1 MRTKHFF
8 FSAVLAASA
17 FSACTNEDFAE
28 NGNVAVNG
36 EAVNISIA
44 ASKGGDQA
52 DTRFG
57 IDVNTD
63 GSLGNQYWVESDM
76 LGALLYTN
84 SDGSGMLTN
93 YPFTPAGKFDENG
106 KAATMNFK
114 TPTAVSKGT
123 YVFYTQ
129 YLKNYVGNEAFNVEL
144 ADRQEMDPANPT
156 AHISNYDF
164 MIAPAVSL
172 AGIKYGD
179 ATELPLTFRSIYNAV
194 RFHIELKDANAP
206 VTIQRIVIKDGNS
219 SPTAFKTKSKIVPS
233 NLTTLVGT
241 VTENWSDG
249 KATAQTAVLTTS
261 KELDAS
267 KAVSADYQM
276 AADALEVQTGHVDQT
291 DGAASIVLAIKDGK
305 TLKAGEA
312 FDAYVLLPAGIYTN
326 GLAFDIYTDKG
337 VSKQTIKTGDSFKGL
352 TAGKTKRI
360 NADLKYTVNDNN
372 IELPT
377 TFDIAS
383 DQDWLDAVAYV
394 TTNYGAYGNTTNWNT
409 PTFQL
414 LKDVKGTL
422 PSFKIIV
429 NTGTN
434 KLTLTGE
441 NNLATIASDLTS
453 ANIVNEGTLAIGP
466 AVGATAANPTEWAIN
481 SLTNKGTLSVAT
493 NSKLTVTTTVANV
506 GSIVNAGEVVVT
518 TTTTNGDATSKIAAT
533 ITNTGKMTLT
543 AALTNNEGATINVNQ
558 PAAGLFELKAASS
571 NKGNI
576 SIADGATL
584 TASTAALT
592 NAGTITLNNVAALAG
607 GTTTSAI
614 NNKDGVI
621 VITDAS
627 KGYKLTKPSTSNYG
641 VIKTSVS
648 TLDAIKK
655 AQEKVADETDKLIN
669 TIELTQS
676 IKVEA
681 ALDLTTNV
689 NLSLAAGVK
698 LEINKSVVVTCG
710 KLVIAGAGASVAPY
724 DKAGEDDEPT
734 ATMTA
739 GSIEVVENATFAIA
753 KNLTVGDACTA
764 LTVKKNASLTN
775 NGTIKAGSSEAEV
788 TVNVAENGTL
798 TNAATGK
805 MENAKLKVE
814 TNAGAIINQ
823 SETAIKVAGEM
834 VGTMTGKFTFVAA
847 S

>member
-76 LGALLYTN
+76 LGALLYAAN
-84 SDGSGMLTN
+84 DGSAMLTN

-106 KAATMNFK
+106 KAATMSFK

-129 YLKNYVGNEAFNVEL
+129 YLKDYVDNGAFNVEL
-144 ADRQEMDPANPT
+144 ADRQEMDPADPT

-233 NLTTLVGT
+233 KLTALVGT
-241 VTENWSDG
+241 VTEDWSDG
-249 KATAQTAVLTTS
+249 KATAQTAVLTAS

-305 TLKAGEA
+305 TLKAGDA
-312 FDAYVLLPAGIYTN
+312 FDAYVLLPAGEYAN

-337 VSKQTIKTGDSFKGL
+337 VSKQTIETGDSFKGL

-422 PSFKIIV
+422 PSFKINV
-429 NTGTN
+429 NTGVN

-441 NNLATIASDLTS
+441 NNLTTIASDLTG

-466 AVGATAANPTEWAIN
+466 AAGATAANPTAWTIN

-518 TTTTNGDATSKIAAT
+518 TTTTNGDATSKVAAT

-543 AALTNNEGATINVNQ
+543 GALTNEEGATINVNQ
-558 PAAGLFELKAASS
+558 PAVGEFILSAAS
-571 NKGNI
+571 NNNGDI

-592 NAGTITLNNVAALAG
+592 NAGIITLNNAAVLNG
-607 GTTTSAI
+607 GSVLDNENGI
-614 NNKDGVI
+614 I
-621 VITDAS
+621 IITDAS
-627 KGYKLTKPSTSNYG
+627 KSYELTVPAGDKG
-641 VIKTSVS
+641 VIKTAVS
-648 TLDAIKK
+648 TLDAIKE
-655 AQEKVADETDKLIN
+655 AQKKVAATANNLIN

-676 IKVEA
+676 IKVEE
-681 ALDLTTNV
+681 ALDLTSAV
-689 NLSLAAGVK
+689 NLSLAANVK
-698 LEINKSVVVTCG
+698 LEINKDVTVTCG
-710 KLVIAGAGASVAPY
+710 NLIVAGAGASVAPY
-724 DKAGEDDEPT
+724 DKTEVDKNPA
-734 ATMTA
+734 ATVAA
-739 GSIEVVENATFAIA
+739 GSIEIAENATFDIA

-764 LTVKKNASLTN
+764 LTVAKNASLTN
-775 NGTIKAGSSEAEV
+775 NGTIKAGGAETEV
-788 TVNVAENGTL
+788 KVNVAANGKL
-798 TNAATGK
+798 TNATTGK

>member
-84 SDGSGMLTN
+84 ADGSGMLTN

-106 KAATMNFK
+106 KAATMSFK

-129 YLKNYVGNEAFNVEL
+129 YLKDYVDNGAFNVEL
-144 ADRQEMDPANPT
+144 ADRQEMDPADPT

-164 MIAPAVSL
+164 MIAPAVDL

-194 RFHIELKDANAP
+194 RFHIELKNATDP
-206 VTIQRIVIKDGNS
+206 VTIQRIVIKEGS
-219 SPTAFKTKSKIVPS
+219 SAAFQTKSKIVPS
-233 NLTTLVGT
+233 LLTTLVAA
-241 VTENWSDG
+241 VTDKWSDG
-249 KATAQTAVLTTS
+249 KNKANNTEVLTNNG
-261 KELDAS
+261 ELDAS

-291 DGAASIVLAIKDGK
+291 GGAASIVLAIKDGK

-312 FDAYVLLPAGIYTN
+312 FDAYVLLPAGEYAN

-337 VSKQTIKTGDSFKGL
+337 VSKQTIETGDSFKGL

-422 PSFKIIV
+422 PSFKINV
-429 NTGTN
+429 NTGAN

-441 NNLATIASDLTS
+441 NNLTTIASDLTG

-466 AVGATAANPTEWAIN
+466 AAGATAANPTAWTIN

-518 TTTTNGDATSKIAAT
+518 TTTTNGDATSKVAAT

-543 AALTNNEGATINVNQ
+543 GALTNEEGATINVNQ
-558 PAAGLFELKAASS
+558 PAVGAFTLGAVS
-571 NKGNI
+571 NNHGDI

-592 NAGTITLNNVAALAG
+592 NAGIITLNNAAVLNG
-607 GTTTSAI
+607 GSVLDNENGI
-614 NNKDGVI
+614 I
-621 VITDAS
+621 IITDAS
-627 KGYKLTKPSTSNYG
+627 KSYELTVPAGDKG
-641 VIKTSVS
+641 VIKTAVS
-648 TLDAIKK
+648 TLDAIKE
-655 AQEKVADETDKLIN
+655 AQKKVAATANNLIN

-676 IKVEA
+676 IKVEE
-681 ALDLTTNV
+681 ALDLTSAV
-689 NLSLAAGVK
+689 NLSLAANVK
-698 LEINKSVVVTCG
+698 LEINKDVTVTCG
-710 KLVIAGAGASVAPY
+710 NLIVAGAGASVAPY
-724 DKAGEDDEPT
+724 DKTEVDKNPA
-734 ATMTA
+734 ATVAA
-739 GSIEVVENATFAIA
+739 GSIEIAENATFDIA

-764 LTVKKNASLTN
+764 LTVAKNASLTN
-775 NGTIKAGSSEAEV
+775 NGTIKAGGVETEV
-788 TVNVAENGTL
+788 KVNVAANGKL
-798 TNAATGK
+798 TNATTGK

-823 SETAIKVAGEM
+823 SETAINVAGGM

>member
-76 LGALLYTN
+76 LGALLYAVN
-84 SDGSGMLTN
+84 NGSAMLTN

-106 KAATMNFK
+106 KAATMSFK

-129 YLKNYVGNEAFNVEL
+129 YLKDYVDNGAFNVEL
-144 ADRQEMDPANPT
+144 ADRQEMDPADPT

-164 MIAPAVSL
+164 MIAPAVDL

-233 NLTTLVGT
+233 KLTALVGA
-241 VTENWSDG
+241 VTEKWSDG
-249 KATAQTAVLTTS
+249 KATAQTAVLTAS

-305 TLKAGEA
+305 TLKAGDA
-312 FDAYVLLPAGIYTN
+312 FDAYVLLPAGEYAN

-337 VSKQTIKTGDSFKGL
+337 VSKQTIETGDSFKGL

-422 PSFKIIV
+422 PSFKINV

-441 NNLATIASDLTS
+441 NNLTTIASDLTS

-466 AVGATAANPTEWAIN
+466 AVGATAANPTEWTIN
-481 SLTNKGTLSVAT
+481 SLTNKGTLNVAT

-518 TTTTNGDATSKIAAT
+518 TTTTNGDATSKVAAT

-543 AALTNNEGATINVNQ
+543 GALTNEEGATINVNQ
-558 PAAGLFELKAASS
+558 PAAGLFNVKAASS

-584 TASTAALT
+584 TASTAVLT
-592 NAGTITLNNVAALAG
+592 NAGIITLNNAAVLNG
-607 GTTTSAI
+607 GSVLDNENGI
-614 NNKDGVI
+614 I
-621 VITDAS
+621 IITDAS
-627 KGYKLTKPSTSNYG
+627 KSYELTVPAGDKG
-641 VIKTSVS
+641 VIKTAVS
-648 TLDAIKK
+648 TLDAIKE
-655 AQEKVADETDKLIN
+655 AQKKVAATANNLIN

-676 IKVEA
+676 IKVEET
-681 ALDLTTNV
+681 LDLTSAV
-689 NLSLAAGVK
+689 NLSLAADVK
-698 LEINKSVVVTCG
+698 LEINKDVTVTCG
-710 KLVIAGAGASVAPY
+710 NLIVAGAGASVAPY
-724 DKAGEDDEPT
+724 DKTEVDKNPA
-734 ATMTA
+734 ATVAA
-739 GSIEVVENATFAIA
+739 GSIEIAENATFDIA

-764 LTVKKNASLTN
+764 LTVAKNASLTN
-775 NGTIKAGSSEAEV
+775 NGTIKANGAAETPV
-788 TVNVAENGTL
+788 TVNVAENGKL

-805 MENAKLKVE
+805 MENAKLKVD

-823 SETAIKVAGEM
+823 SETAIKVAGGM
-834 VGTMTGKFTFVAA
+834 VGTMTGNFTFVAN
-847 S
+847 

>member
-84 SDGSGMLTN
+84 ADGSGMLTN

-106 KAATMNFK
+106 KAATMSFK

-233 NLTTLVGT
+233 KLAALVGS
-241 VTENWSDG
+241 VTEDWSDG
-249 KATAQTAVLTTS
+249 KATAQTAVLTAS

-305 TLKAGEA
+305 TLKAGDA
-312 FDAYVLLPAGIYTN
+312 FDAYVLLPAGEYTN

-337 VSKQTIKTGDSFKGL
+337 VSKQTIETGDSFKGL

-422 PSFKIIV
+422 PSFKINV
-429 NTGTN
+429 NTGAN

-441 NNLATIASDLTS
+441 NNLTTIASDLTS

-466 AVGATAANPTEWAIN
+466 AVGATAANPTEWTIN

-518 TTTTNGDATSKIAAT
+518 TTTTNGDATSKVAAT

-543 AALTNNEGATINVNQ
+543 GALINEEGATINVNQ
-558 PAAGLFELKAASS
+558 PATGEFILSAASS
-571 NKGNI
+571 NNGDI

-584 TASTAALT
+584 TASTVALT
-592 NAGTITLNNVAALAG
+592 NAGIITLNNAAVLDG
-607 GTTTSAI
+607 GSVLDNENGI
-614 NNKDGVI
+614 I
-621 VITDAS
+621 IITDAS
-627 KGYKLTKPSTSNYG
+627 KKYKLTEPAGDKG
-641 VIKTSVS
+641 VIKTAVS
-648 TLDAIKK
+648 TLDAIKE
-655 AQEKVADETDKLIN
+655 AQKKVAATANNLIN

-676 IKVEA
+676 IKVEE
-681 ALDLTTNV
+681 ALDLTSAV
-689 NLSLAAGVK
+689 NLSLAADVK
-698 LEINKSVVVTCG
+698 LEINKDVTVTCG
-710 KLVIAGAGASVAPY
+710 NLIVAGAGVSVAPY
-724 DKAGEDDEPT
+724 DKAGEDKNP
-734 ATMTA
+734 AAKVTA
-739 GSIEVVENATFAIA
+739 GSIEIAENATFDIA
-753 KNLTVGDACTA
+753 KNLTVGDACIA
-764 LTVKKNASLTN
+764 LTVAKNASLTN
-775 NGTIKAGSSEAEV
+775 NGTIKAGGVETEV
-788 TVNVAENGTL
+788 KVNVAANGKL
-798 TNAATGK
+798 TNATTGK

-823 SETAIKVAGEM
+823 SETAINVAGGM
-834 VGTMTGKFTFVAA
+834 VGTMTGKFIFVAA
-847 S
+847 N

>member
-84 SDGSGMLTN
+84 ADGSGMLTN

-106 KAATMNFK
+106 KAATMSFK

-129 YLKNYVGNEAFNVEL
+129 YLKDYVDNRAFNVEL
-144 ADRQEMDPANPT
+144 ADRQEMDPADPT

-164 MIAPAVSL
+164 MIAPAVDL

-194 RFHIELKDANAP
+194 RFHIELKNATDP
-206 VTIQRIVIKDGNS
+206 VTIQRIVIKEGS
-219 SPTAFKTKSKIVPS
+219 SAAFQTKSKIVPS
-233 NLTTLVGT
+233 LLTTLVAA
-241 VTENWSDG
+241 VTDKWSDG
-249 KATAQTAVLTTS
+249 KTKANNTEVLTNNG
-261 KELDAS
+261 ELVAS

-312 FDAYVLLPAGIYTN
+312 FDAYVLLPAGAYAN

-337 VSKQTIKTGDSFKGL
+337 VSKQTIETGDSFSGL

-422 PSFKIIV
+422 PSFKINV
-429 NTGTN
+429 NTGAN

-441 NNLATIASDLTS
+441 NNLTTIASDLTQ

-466 AVGATAANPTEWAIN
+466 AADATAANPTAWTIN

-518 TTTTNGDATSKIAAT
+518 TTTTNGDATSKVAAT

-543 AALTNNEGATINVNQ
+543 GALTNEEGATINVNQ
-558 PAAGLFELKAASS
+558 PAAGLFNVKATSS

-592 NAGTITLNNVAALAG
+592 NAGIITLNNAAVLNG
-607 GTTTSAI
+607 GSVLDNENGI
-614 NNKDGVI
+614 I
-621 VITDAS
+621 IITDAS
-627 KGYKLTKPSTSNYG
+627 KSYELTVPAGDKG
-641 VIKTSVS
+641 VIKTAVS
-648 TLDAIKK
+648 TLDAIKE
-655 AQEKVADETDKLIN
+655 AQKKVAATANNLIN

-676 IKVEA
+676 IKVET
-681 ALDLTTNV
+681 DLNLTASV
-689 NLSLAAGVK
+689 NLSLAANVK
-698 LEINKSVVVTCG
+698 LEINKDQTVTCG
-710 KLVIAGAGASVAPY
+710 NLIVAGAGVSVAPY
-724 DKAGEDDEPT
+724 DKAGEDKNP
-734 ATMTA
+734 AAKVTA
-739 GSIEVVENATFAIA
+739 GSIEIAENATFDIA
-753 KNLTVGDACTA
+753 KNLTVGDACTT
-764 LTVKKNASLTN
+764 LTVAKNASLTN
-775 NGTIKAGSSEAEV
+775 NGTIKAGGVETEV
-788 TVNVAENGTL
+788 KVNVAANGKL
-798 TNAATGK
+798 TNATTGK

-823 SETAIKVAGEM
+823 SETAINVAGGM

>member
-84 SDGSGMLTN
+84 ADGSGMLTN

-106 KAATMNFK
+106 KAATMSFK

-233 NLTTLVGT
+233 NLTALVGA
-241 VTENWSDG
+241 VTEKWSDG
-249 KATAQTAVLTTS
+249 KATAQTAVLTAS

-312 FDAYVLLPAGIYTN
+312 FDAYVLLPAGEYAN

-337 VSKQTIKTGDSFKGL
+337 VSKQTIEIGDSFKGL

-422 PSFKIIV
+422 PSFKINV
-429 NTGTN
+429 NTGAN

-441 NNLATIASDLTS
+441 NNLTTIASDLIG

-466 AVGATAANPTEWAIN
+466 AAGATAANPTAWTIN

-518 TTTTNGDATSKIAAT
+518 TTTTNGDATSKVAAT

-543 AALTNNEGATINVNQ
+543 GALTNEEGATINVNQ
-558 PAAGLFELKAASS
+558 PAVGAFTLGAVS
-571 NKGNI
+571 NNHGDI

-592 NAGTITLNNVAALAG
+592 NAGIITLNNAAVLNG
-607 GTTTSAI
+607 GSVLDNENGI
-614 NNKDGVI
+614 I
-621 VITDAS
+621 IITDAS
-627 KGYKLTKPSTSNYG
+627 KSYELTVPAGDKG
-641 VIKTSVS
+641 VIKTAVS
-648 TLDAIKK
+648 TLDAIKE
-655 AQEKVADETDKLIN
+655 AQKKVAATANNLIN

-676 IKVEA
+676 IKVEE
-681 ALDLTTNV
+681 ALDLTSAV
-689 NLSLAAGVK
+689 NLSLAANVK
-698 LEINKSVVVTCG
+698 LEINKDVTVTCG
-710 KLVIAGAGASVAPY
+710 NLIVAGAGASVAPY
-724 DKAGEDDEPT
+724 DKTEVDKNPA
-734 ATMTA
+734 ATVAA
-739 GSIEVVENATFAIA
+739 GSIEIAENATFDIA

-764 LTVKKNASLTN
+764 LTVAKNASLTN
-775 NGTIKAGSSEAEV
+775 NGTIKANGAAETPV
-788 TVNVAENGTL
+788 TVNVAENGKL

-805 MENAKLKVE
+805 MENAKLKVD

-823 SETAIKVAGEM
+823 SETAIKVAGGM
-834 VGTMTGKFTFVAA
+834 VGTMTGNFTFVAN
-847 S
+847 

>member
-84 SDGSGMLTN
+84 ADGSGMLTN

-106 KAATMNFK
+106 KAATMSFK

-233 NLTTLVGT
+233 NLTALVGA
-241 VTENWSDG
+241 VTEKWSDG
-249 KATAQTAVLTTS
+249 KATAQTAVLTAS

-312 FDAYVLLPAGIYTN
+312 FDAYVLLPAGEYAN

-337 VSKQTIKTGDSFKGL
+337 VSKQTIEIGDSFKGL

-422 PSFKIIV
+422 PSFKINV
-429 NTGTN
+429 NTGAN

-441 NNLATIASDLTS
+441 NNLTTIASDLTG

-466 AVGATAANPTEWAIN
+466 AAGATAANPTAWTIN

-518 TTTTNGDATSKIAAT
+518 TTTTNGDATSKVAAT

-543 AALTNNEGATINVNQ
+543 GALTNEEGATINVNQ
-558 PAAGLFELKAASS
+558 PAVGAFTLGAVS
-571 NKGNI
+571 NNHGDI

-592 NAGTITLNNVAALAG
+592 NAGIITLNNAAVLNG
-607 GTTTSAI
+607 GSVLDNENGI
-614 NNKDGVI
+614 I
-621 VITDAS
+621 IITDAS
-627 KGYKLTKPSTSNYG
+627 KSYELTVPAGDKG
-641 VIKTSVS
+641 VIKTAVS
-648 TLDAIKK
+648 TLDAIKE
-655 AQEKVADETDKLIN
+655 AQKKVAATANNLIN

-676 IKVEA
+676 IKVEE
-681 ALDLTTNV
+681 ALDLTSAV
-689 NLSLAAGVK
+689 NLSLAANVK
-698 LEINKSVVVTCG
+698 LEINKDVTVTCG
-710 KLVIAGAGASVAPY
+710 NLIVAGAGASVAPY
-724 DKAGEDDEPT
+724 DKTEVDKNPA
-734 ATMTA
+734 ATVAA
-739 GSIEVVENATFAIA
+739 GSIEIAENATFDIA

-764 LTVKKNASLTN
+764 LTVAKNASLTN
-775 NGTIKAGSSEAEV
+775 NGTIKANGAAETPV
-788 TVNVAENGTL
+788 TVNVAENGKL

-805 MENAKLKVE
+805 MENAKLKVD

-823 SETAIKVAGEM
+823 SETAIKVAGGM
-834 VGTMTGKFTFVAA
+834 VGTMTGNFTFVAN
-847 S
+847 

>member
-84 SDGSGMLTN
+84 ADGSGMLTN

-106 KAATMNFK
+106 KAATMSFK

-129 YLKNYVGNEAFNVEL
+129 YLKDYVDNGAFNVEL
-144 ADRQEMDPANPT
+144 ADRQEMDPADPT

-164 MIAPAVSL
+164 MIAPAVDL

-194 RFHIELKDANAP
+194 RFHIELKNATDP
-206 VTIQRIVIKDGNS
+206 VTIQRIVIKEGS
-219 SPTAFKTKSKIVPS
+219 SAAFQTKSKIVPS
-233 NLTTLVGT
+233 LLTTLVAA
-241 VTENWSDG
+241 VTDKWSDG
-249 KATAQTAVLTTS
+249 KNKANNTEVLTNNG
-261 KELDAS
+261 ELDAS

-312 FDAYVLLPAGIYTN
+312 FDAYVLLPAGEYAN

-337 VSKQTIKTGDSFKGL
+337 VSKQTIETGDSFKGL

-422 PSFKIIV
+422 PSFKINV
-429 NTGTN
+429 NTGAN

-441 NNLATIASDLTS
+441 NNLTTIASDLTG

-466 AVGATAANPTEWAIN
+466 AAGATAANPTAWTIN

-518 TTTTNGDATSKIAAT
+518 TTTTNGDATSKVAAT

-543 AALTNNEGATINVNQ
+543 GALTNEEGATINVNQ
-558 PAAGLFELKAASS
+558 PAVGAFTLGAVS
-571 NKGNI
+571 NNHGDI

-592 NAGTITLNNVAALAG
+592 NAGIITLNNAAVLNG
-607 GTTTSAI
+607 GSVLDNENGI
-614 NNKDGVI
+614 I
-621 VITDAS
+621 IITDAS
-627 KGYKLTKPSTSNYG
+627 KSYELTVPAGDKG
-641 VIKTSVS
+641 VIKTAVS
-648 TLDAIKK
+648 TLDAIKE
-655 AQEKVADETDKLIN
+655 AQKKVAATANNLIN

-676 IKVEA
+676 IKVEE
-681 ALDLTTNV
+681 ALDLTSAV
-689 NLSLAAGVK
+689 NLSLAANVK
-698 LEINKSVVVTCG
+698 LEINKDVTVTCG
-710 KLVIAGAGASVAPY
+710 NLIVAGAGASVAPY
-724 DKAGEDDEPT
+724 DKTEVDKNPA
-734 ATMTA
+734 ATVAA
-739 GSIEVVENATFAIA
+739 GSIEIAENATFDIA

-764 LTVKKNASLTN
+764 LTVAKNASLTN
-775 NGTIKAGSSEAEV
+775 NGTIKAGGVETEV
-788 TVNVAENGTL
+788 KVNVAANGKL
-798 TNAATGK
+798 TNATTGK

-823 SETAIKVAGEM
+823 SETAINVAGGM

>member
-84 SDGSGMLTN
+84 ADGSGMLTN

-106 KAATMNFK
+106 KAATMSFK

-233 NLTTLVGT
+233 KLTALVGN

-276 AADALEVQTGHVDQT
+276 AADALEVQTGHVDQK

-305 TLKAGEA
+305 TLKAGDA
-312 FDAYVLLPAGIYTN
+312 FDAYVLLPAGEYAN

-337 VSKQTIKTGDSFKGL
+337 VSKQTIETGDSFSGL

-422 PSFKIIV
+422 PSFKINV
-429 NTGTN
+429 NTGAN

-441 NNLATIASDLTS
+441 NNLTTIASDLTS

-466 AVGATAANPTEWAIN
+466 AAGATAANPTAWTIN

-518 TTTTNGDATSKIAAT
+518 TTTTNGDATSKVAAT

-543 AALTNNEGATINVNQ
+543 GALTNEEGATINVNQ
-558 PAAGLFELKAASS
+558 PAVGAFTLGAVS
-571 NKGNI
+571 NNYGDI

-592 NAGTITLNNVAALAG
+592 NAGIITLNNAAVLNG
-607 GTTTSAI
+607 GSALDNENGI
-614 NNKDGVI
+614 I
-621 VITDAS
+621 IITDAS
-627 KGYKLTKPSTSNYG
+627 KSYKLTVPADDKG
-641 VIKTSVS
+641 VIKTAVS
-648 TLDAIKK
+648 TLDAIKE
-655 AQEKVADETDKLIN
+655 AQKKVAATANNLIN

-676 IKVEA
+676 IKVEE
-681 ALDLTTNV
+681 ALDLTSAV
-689 NLSLAAGVK
+689 NLSLAANVK
-698 LEINKSVVVTCG
+698 LEINKDVTVTCG
-710 KLVIAGAGASVAPY
+710 NLIVAGAGASVAPY
-724 DKAGEDDEPT
+724 DKAGEGKNP
-734 ATMTA
+734 AAKVTA
-739 GSIEVVENATFAIA
+739 GSIEIAENATFDIA

-764 LTVKKNASLTN
+764 LTVAKNASLTN
-775 NGTIKAGSSEAEV
+775 NGTIKVGSTETEV
-788 TVNVAENGTL
+788 KVNVAVNGKL

-823 SETAIKVAGEM
+823 SETAINVAGGM

>member
-8 FSAVLAASA
+8 FSAVLAAAA

-44 ASKGGDQA
+44 ASKGGDQV

-84 SDGSGMLTN
+84 NDGSAMLTN
-93 YPFTPAGKFDENG
+93 YPFTPAGEFDENG

-114 TPTAVSKGT
+114 TPTAVSKGS

-129 YLKNYVGNEAFNVEL
+129 YLKDHVGNEAFEVEL

-156 AHISNYDF
+156 AHISNYDL

-179 ATELPLTFRSIYNAV
+179 ATELPLTFRSIYNVV
-194 RFHIELKDANAP
+194 RFHIELKSATAP
-206 VTIQRIVIKDGNS
+206 VTIQRIVIKDGNE
-219 SPTAFKTKSKIVPS
+219 AKFKTKSKIVPS
-233 NLTTLVGT
+233 KLTTLVNA

-249 KATAQTAVLTTS
+249 KVTAQTAVLTAS

-312 FDAYVLLPAGIYTN
+312 FDAYVLLPAGVYSD

-337 VSKQTIKTGDSFKGL
+337 VSKQTIETGNSFKGL

-394 TTNYGAYGNTTNWNT
+394 TTNYGAYGNTANWNT
-409 PTFQL
+409 PTFKL

-422 PSFKIIV
+422 PSFKINV

-441 NNLATIASDLTS
+441 NNLTTIASDLAN
-453 ANIVNEGTLAIGP
+453 ANIINEGTLAIGP
-466 AVGATAANPTEWAIN
+466 ATGATASNPTAWTIN
-481 SLTNKGTLSVAT
+481 SLINKGTVSVAA
-493 NSKLTVTTTVANV
+493 NSKLTVTTTVTNV
-506 GSIVNAGEVVVT
+506 GSITNAGEVVVT
-518 TTTTNGDATSKIAAT
+518 TTTTNGDATSKVAAT

-543 AALTNNEGATINVNQ
+543 GALTNEEGATINVNQ
-558 PAAGLFELKAASS
+558 PTAGVFTLSAASS
-571 NKGNI
+571 NNGNI
-576 SIADGATL
+576 SIADGAML
-584 TASTAALT
+584 TASAAALT
-592 NAGTITLNNVAALAG
+592 NVGTITLNNAAILDG
-607 GTTTSAI
+607 GSTLDNENGI
-614 NNKDGVI
+614 I

-627 KGYKLTKPSTSNYG
+627 KSYKLTVPTKNG
-641 VIKTSVS
+641 VIKTAVS
-648 TLDAIKK
+648 TLDAIKE
-655 AQEKVADETDKLIN
+655 AQKKVTAAANNLIN

-676 IKVEA
+676 IKVEET
-681 ALDLTTNV
+681 LDLTNAV
-689 NLSLAAGVK
+689 NLSLAADVK
-698 LEINKSVVVTCG
+698 LEINKNVTVTCG
-710 KLVIAGAGASVAPY
+710 NLIVAGAGVSVAPY
-724 DKAGEDDEPT
+724 DKAGEDENP
-734 ATMTA
+734 AAKVAA
-739 GSIEVVENATFAIA
+739 GSIEIAENATFDIA
-753 KNLTVGDACTA
+753 KNLTVGDACTV
-764 LTVKKNASLTN
+764 LTVAKNASLTN
-775 NGTIKAGSSEAEV
+775 NGTIKAGDAETNV
-788 TVNVAENGTL
+788 TVNVAANGKL
-798 TNAATGK
+798 TNTTTGT
-805 MENAKLKVE
+805 MENAKLKIE

>member
-84 SDGSGMLTN
+84 ADGSGMLTN

-106 KAATMNFK
+106 KAATMSFK

-233 NLTTLVGT
+233 KLTALVGT
-241 VTENWSDG
+241 VTEDWSDG

-305 TLKAGEA
+305 TLKAGDA
-312 FDAYVLLPAGIYTN
+312 FDAYVLLPAGKYAN

-337 VSKQTIKTGDSFKGL
+337 VSKQTIETGDSFSGL

-422 PSFKIIV
+422 PSFKINV
-429 NTGTN
+429 NTGAN

-441 NNLATIASDLTS
+441 NNLTTIASDLTQ

-466 AVGATAANPTEWAIN
+466 AAGATAANPTEWTIN

-518 TTTTNGDATSKIAAT
+518 TTTTNGDATSKVAAT

-543 AALTNNEGATINVNQ
+543 GALTNEEGATINVNQ
-558 PAAGLFELKAASS
+558 PATGEFILSTASS
-571 NKGNI
+571 NNGDI

-584 TASTAALT
+584 TTSTVALT
-592 NAGTITLNNVAALAG
+592 NAGIITLNNAAVLNG
-607 GTTTSAI
+607 GSVLDNENGI
-614 NNKDGVI
+614 I
-621 VITDAS
+621 IITDAS
-627 KGYKLTKPSTSNYG
+627 KSYKLTVPAGNKG
-641 VIKTSVS
+641 VIKTAVS
-648 TLDAIKK
+648 TLDAIKE
-655 AQEKVADETDKLIN
+655 AQKKVAVAADNLIN

-676 IKVEA
+676 IKVEE
-681 ALDLTTNV
+681 ALDLTSAV
-689 NLSLAAGVK
+689 NLSLAANVK
-698 LEINKSVVVTCG
+698 LEINKDVTVTCG
-710 KLVIAGAGASVAPY
+710 NLIVAGAGASVAPY
-724 DKAGEDDEPT
+724 DKTEVDKNPA
-734 ATMTA
+734 ATVAA
-739 GSIEVVENATFAIA
+739 GSIEIAENATFDIA

-764 LTVKKNASLTN
+764 LTVAKNASLTN
-775 NGTIKAGSSEAEV
+775 NGTIKANGAAESPV
-788 TVNVAENGTL
+788 TVKVAENGKL

-805 MENAKLKVE
+805 MENAKLKVD

-823 SETAIKVAGEM
+823 SETAIKVAGGM
-834 VGTMTGKFTFVAA
+834 VGTMTGNFTFVAN
-847 S
+847 

>member
-84 SDGSGMLTN
+84 ADGSGMLTN

-106 KAATMNFK
+106 KAATMSFK

-233 NLTTLVGT
+233 KLTGLVGN

-276 AADALEVQTGHVDQT
+276 AADALEVQTGHVDQK

-305 TLKAGEA
+305 TLKAGDA
-312 FDAYVLLPAGIYTN
+312 FDAYVLLPAGEYTN

-337 VSKQTIKTGDSFKGL
+337 VSKQTIETGDSFKGL

-422 PSFKIIV
+422 PSFKINV
-429 NTGTN
+429 NTGAN

-441 NNLATIASDLTS
+441 NNLTTIASDLTS

-466 AVGATAANPTEWAIN
+466 AVGATAANPTEWTIN

-493 NSKLTVTTTVANV
+493 NSKLTVATTVANV

-518 TTTTNGDATSKIAAT
+518 TTTTNGDATSKVAAT

-543 AALTNNEGATINVNQ
+543 GTLTNEEGATINVNQ
-558 PAAGLFELKAASS
+558 PAAGLFNVKAASS

-592 NAGTITLNNVAALAG
+592 NAGIITLNNAAVLNG
-607 GTTTSAI
+607 GSVLDNENGI
-614 NNKDGVI
+614 I
-621 VITDAS
+621 IITDAS
-627 KGYKLTKPSTSNYG
+627 KSYELTVPAGDKG
-641 VIKTSVS
+641 VIKTAVS
-648 TLDAIKK
+648 TLDAIKE
-655 AQEKVADETDKLIN
+655 AQKKVAATANNLIN

-676 IKVEA
+676 IKVEE
-681 ALDLTTNV
+681 ALDLTSAV
-689 NLSLAAGVK
+689 NLSLAADVK
-698 LEINKSVVVTCG
+698 LEINKNVTVTCG
-710 KLVIAGAGASVAPY
+710 NLIVAGAGVSVAPY
-724 DKAGEDDEPT
+724 DKAGEDKNP
-734 ATMTA
+734 AAKVTA
-739 GSIEVVENATFAIA
+739 GSIEIAENATFDIA
-753 KNLTVGDACTA
+753 KNLTVGDACIA
-764 LTVKKNASLTN
+764 LTVAKNASLTN
-775 NGTIKAGSSEAEV
+775 NGTIKADGAAETPV
-788 TVNVAENGTL
+788 TVNVAENGKL

-805 MENAKLKVE
+805 MENAKLKVD

-823 SETAIKVAGEM
+823 SETAIKVAGGM
-834 VGTMTGKFTFVAA
+834 VGTMTGNFTFVAN
-847 S
+847 

>member
-84 SDGSGMLTN
+84 ADGSGMLTN

-106 KAATMNFK
+106 KAATMSFK

-129 YLKNYVGNEAFNVEL
+129 YLKNYVDNEAFNVEL
-144 ADRQEMDPANPT
+144 ADRQEMDPADPT

-233 NLTTLVGT
+233 KLTALVGT

-249 KATAQTAVLTTS
+249 KAIAQTAVLTTS

-312 FDAYVLLPAGIYTN
+312 FDAYVLLPAGAYAD

-337 VSKQTIKTGDSFKGL
+337 VSKQTIETGDSFSGL

-422 PSFKIIV
+422 PSFKINV
-429 NTGTN
+429 NTGAN

-441 NNLATIASDLTS
+441 NNLTTIASDLTG

-466 AVGATAANPTEWAIN
+466 AADATAANPTVWTIN

-518 TTTTNGDATSKIAAT
+518 TTTTNGDATSKVAAT

-543 AALTNNEGATINVNQ
+543 EALTNEEGATINVNQ
-558 PAAGLFELKAASS
+558 PAVGEFILSAASK
-571 NKGNI
+571 NYGDIN
-576 SIADGATL
+576 IADGATL

-592 NAGTITLNNVAALAG
+592 NQGIITLNNAAELNG
-607 GTTTSAI
+607 GTVLDNTNGI
-614 NNKDGVI
+614 VI
-621 VITDAS
+621 ITDAS
-627 KGYKLTKPSTSNYG
+627 KSYKLTKPAAGAYG
-641 VIKTSVS
+641 VIKTAVS

-655 AQEKVADETDKLIN
+655 ANDKVGDEANKLIN

-681 ALDLTTNV
+681 ALDLTSAV
-689 NLSLAAGVK
+689 NLSLAADVK
-698 LEINKSVVVTCG
+698 LEINKDVTVTCG
-710 KLVIAGAGASVAPY
+710 NLIVAGAGVSVAPY
-724 DKAGEDDEPT
+724 DKAGEDKNP
-734 ATMTA
+734 AAKVTA
-739 GSIEVVENATFAIA
+739 GSIEIAENATFDIA
-753 KNLTVGDACTA
+753 KNLTVGDACTT
-764 LTVKKNASLTN
+764 LTVAKNASLTN
-775 NGTIKAGSSEAEV
+775 NGTIKAGGVETEV
-788 TVNVAENGTL
+788 KVNVAANGKL
-798 TNAATGK
+798 TNATTGK

-823 SETAIKVAGEM
+823 SETAINVAGGM

>member
-76 LGALLYTN
+76 LGALLYAAN
-84 SDGSGMLTN
+84 DGSAMLTN

-106 KAATMNFK
+106 KAATMSFK

-129 YLKNYVGNEAFNVEL
+129 YLKDYVDNGAFNVEL
-144 ADRQEMDPANPT
+144 ADRQEMDPADPT

-164 MIAPAVSL
+164 MIAPAVDL

-194 RFHIELKDANAP
+194 RFHIELKNATDP
-206 VTIQRIVIKDGNS
+206 VTIQRIVIKEGS
-219 SPTAFKTKSKIVPS
+219 SAAFQTKSKIVPS
-233 NLTTLVGT
+233 LLTTLVAA
-241 VTENWSDG
+241 VTDKWSDG
-249 KATAQTAVLTTS
+249 KTKANNTEVLTNNG
-261 KELDAS
+261 ELVAS

-276 AADALEVQTGHVDQT
+276 AADALEVQTGHVTQT
-291 DGAASIVLAIKDGK
+291 NGAASIVLAIKDGK
-305 TLKAGEA
+305 TLKAGDA
-312 FDAYVLLPAGIYTN
+312 FDAYVLLPAGKYAN

-337 VSKQTIKTGDSFKGL
+337 VSKQTIETGDSFSGL

-422 PSFKIIV
+422 PSFKINV
-429 NTGTN
+429 NTGAN

-441 NNLATIASDLTS
+441 NNLTTIASDLTQ

-466 AVGATAANPTEWAIN
+466 AAGATAANPTEWTIN

-518 TTTTNGDATSKIAAT
+518 TTTTNGDATSKVAAT

-543 AALTNNEGATINVNQ
+543 GVLTNEEGATINVNQ
-558 PAAGLFELKAASS
+558 PAVGEFILSVASS
-571 NKGNI
+571 NNGDI

-592 NAGTITLNNVAALAG
+592 NQGIITLNNAAELNG
-607 GTTTSAI
+607 GTVLDNTNGI
-614 NNKDGVI
+614 VI
-621 VITDAS
+621 ITDAS
-627 KGYKLTKPSTSNYG
+627 KSYKLTKPAAGAYG
-641 VIKTSVS
+641 VIKTAVS

-655 AQEKVADETDKLIN
+655 ANDKVGDEANKLIN

-681 ALDLTTNV
+681 ALDLTSAV
-689 NLSLAAGVK
+689 NLSLAADVK
-698 LEINKSVVVTCG
+698 LEINKDVTVTCG
-710 KLVIAGAGASVAPY
+710 NLIVAGAGVSVAPY
-724 DKAGEDDEPT
+724 DKAGEDKNP
-734 ATMTA
+734 AAKVTA
-739 GSIEVVENATFAIA
+739 GSIEIAENATFDIA
-753 KNLTVGDACTA
+753 KNLTVGDACTT
-764 LTVKKNASLTN
+764 LTVAKNASLTN
-775 NGTIKAGSSEAEV
+775 NGTIKAGSAETEV
-788 TVNVAENGTL
+788 KVNVAANGKL

-823 SETAIKVAGEM
+823 SETAINVAGGM
-834 VGTMTGKFTFVAA
+834 VGTMTGKFTFVAE

>member
-84 SDGSGMLTN
+84 ADGSGMLTN

-106 KAATMNFK
+106 KAATMSFK

-233 NLTTLVGT
+233 KLTGLVGN

-276 AADALEVQTGHVDQT
+276 AADALEVQTGHVDQK

-305 TLKAGEA
+305 TLKAGDA
-312 FDAYVLLPAGIYTN
+312 FDAYVLLPAGEYTN

-337 VSKQTIKTGDSFKGL
+337 VSKQTIETGDSFKGL

-422 PSFKIIV
+422 PSFKINV
-429 NTGTN
+429 NTGAN

-441 NNLATIASDLTS
+441 NNLTTIASDLTS

-466 AVGATAANPTEWAIN
+466 AVGATAANPTEWTIN

-493 NSKLTVTTTVANV
+493 NSKLTVATTVANV

-518 TTTTNGDATSKIAAT
+518 TTTTNGDATSKVAAT

-543 AALTNNEGATINVNQ
+543 GTLTNEEGATINVNQ
-558 PAAGLFELKAASS
+558 PAAGLFNVKAASS

-592 NAGTITLNNVAALAG
+592 NAGIITLNNAAVLNG
-607 GTTTSAI
+607 GSVLDNENGI
-614 NNKDGVI
+614 I
-621 VITDAS
+621 IITDAS
-627 KGYKLTKPSTSNYG
+627 KSYELTVPAGDKG
-641 VIKTSVS
+641 VIKTAVS
-648 TLDAIKK
+648 TLDAIKE
-655 AQEKVADETDKLIN
+655 AQKKVAATANNLIN

-676 IKVEA
+676 IKVEE
-681 ALDLTTNV
+681 ALDLTRAV
-689 NLSLAAGVK
+689 NLSVAADVK
-698 LEINKSVVVTCG
+698 LEINKNVTVTCG
-710 KLVIAGAGASVAPY
+710 NLIVAGAGVSVAPY
-724 DKAGEDDEPT
+724 DKAGEDKNP
-734 ATMTA
+734 AAKVTA
-739 GSIEVVENATFAIA
+739 GSIEIAENATFDIA
-753 KNLTVGDACTA
+753 KNLTVGDACIA
-764 LTVKKNASLTN
+764 LTVAKNASLTN
-775 NGTIKAGSSEAEV
+775 NGTIKADGAAETPV
-788 TVNVAENGTL
+788 TVNVAENGKL

-805 MENAKLKVE
+805 MENAKLKVD

-823 SETAIKVAGEM
+823 SETAIKVAGGM
-834 VGTMTGKFTFVAA
+834 VGTMTGNFTFVAN
-847 S
+847 

>member
-76 LGALLYTN
+76 LGALLYAAN
-84 SDGSGMLTN
+84 DGSAMLTN

-106 KAATMNFK
+106 KAATMSFK

-129 YLKNYVGNEAFNVEL
+129 YLKDYVDNGAFNVEL
-144 ADRQEMDPANPT
+144 ADRQEMDPADPT

-164 MIAPAVSL
+164 MIAPAVDL

-233 NLTTLVGT
+233 NLTALVGA
-241 VTENWSDG
+241 VTEKWSDG
-249 KATAQTAVLTTS
+249 KATDQTAVLTAF

-312 FDAYVLLPAGIYTN
+312 FDAYVLLPAGKYAN
-326 GLAFDIYTDKG
+326 GLAFYIYTDKG
-337 VSKQTIKTGDSFKGL
+337 VSKQTIETGDSFSGL

-422 PSFKIIV
+422 PSFKINV
-429 NTGTN
+429 NTGAN

-441 NNLATIASDLTS
+441 NNLTTIASDLTQ

-466 AVGATAANPTEWAIN
+466 AAGATAANPTEWTIN

-518 TTTTNGDATSKIAAT
+518 TTTTNGDATSKVAAT

-543 AALTNNEGATINVNQ
+543 EALTNEEGATINVNQ
-558 PAAGLFELKAASS
+558 PAVGEFILSAASK
-571 NKGNI
+571 NYGDIN
-576 SIADGATL
+576 IADGATL
-584 TASTAALT
+584 TASAAALT
-592 NAGTITLNNVAALAG
+592 NQGIITLNNAAELNG
-607 GTTTSAI
+607 GTVLDNTNGI
-614 NNKDGVI
+614 VI
-621 VITDAS
+621 ITDAS
-627 KGYKLTKPSTSNYG
+627 KSYKLTKPAAGAYG
-641 VIKTSVS
+641 VIKTAVS

-655 AQEKVADETDKLIN
+655 ANDKVGDEANKLIN

-681 ALDLTTNV
+681 ALDLTSAV
-689 NLSLAAGVK
+689 NLSLAADVK
-698 LEINKSVVVTCG
+698 LEINKDVTVTCG
-710 KLVIAGAGASVAPY
+710 NLIVAGTGVSVAPY
-724 DKAGEDDEPT
+724 DKAGEEKNP
-734 ATMTA
+734 AAKVTA
-739 GSIEVVENATFAIA
+739 GSIEIAENATFDIA

-764 LTVKKNASLTN
+764 LTVAKNASLTN
-775 NGTIKAGSSEAEV
+775 NGTIKANGAAETPV
-788 TVNVAENGTL
+788 TVNVAENGKL

-805 MENAKLKVE
+805 MENAKLKVD

-823 SETAIKVAGEM
+823 SETAIKVAGGM
-834 VGTMTGKFTFVAA
+834 VGTMTGNFTFVAN
-847 S
+847 

>member
-84 SDGSGMLTN
+84 ADGSGMLTN

-106 KAATMNFK
+106 KAATMSFK

-233 NLTTLVGT
+233 NLTALVGA
-241 VTENWSDG
+241 VTEKWSDG
-249 KATAQTAVLTTS
+249 KATAQTAVLTAS

-312 FDAYVLLPAGIYTN
+312 FDAYVLLPAGEYAN

-337 VSKQTIKTGDSFKGL
+337 VSKQTIEIGDSFKGL

-422 PSFKIIV
+422 PSFKINV
-429 NTGTN
+429 NTGAN

-441 NNLATIASDLTS
+441 NNLTTIASDLTG

-466 AVGATAANPTEWAIN
+466 AAGATAANPTAWTIN

-518 TTTTNGDATSKIAAT
+518 TTTTNGDATSKVAAT

-543 AALTNNEGATINVNQ
+543 GALTNKEGATINVNQ
-558 PAAGLFELKAASS
+558 PAVGAFTLGAVS
-571 NKGNI
+571 NNHGDI

-592 NAGTITLNNVAALAG
+592 NAGIITLNNAAVLNG
-607 GTTTSAI
+607 GSVLDNENGI
-614 NNKDGVI
+614 I
-621 VITDAS
+621 IITDAS
-627 KGYKLTKPSTSNYG
+627 KSYELTVPAGDKG
-641 VIKTSVS
+641 VIKTAVS
-648 TLDAIKK
+648 TLDAIKE
-655 AQEKVADETDKLIN
+655 AQKKVAATANNLIN

-676 IKVEA
+676 IKVEE
-681 ALDLTTNV
+681 ALDLTSAV
-689 NLSLAAGVK
+689 NLSLAANVK
-698 LEINKSVVVTCG
+698 LEINKDVTVTCG
-710 KLVIAGAGASVAPY
+710 NLIVAGAGASVAPY
-724 DKAGEDDEPT
+724 DKTEVDKNPA
-734 ATMTA
+734 ATVAA
-739 GSIEVVENATFAIA
+739 GSIEIAENATFDIA

-764 LTVKKNASLTN
+764 LTVAKNASLTN
-775 NGTIKAGSSEAEV
+775 NGTIKANGAAETPV
-788 TVNVAENGTL
+788 TVNVAENGKL

-805 MENAKLKVE
+805 MENAKLKVD

-823 SETAIKVAGEM
+823 SETAIKVAGGM
-834 VGTMTGKFTFVAA
+834 VGTMTGNFTFVAN
-847 S
+847 

>member
-1 MRTKHFF
+1 M
-8 FSAVLAASA
+8 
-17 FSACTNEDFAE
+17 
-28 NGNVAVNG
+28 
-36 EAVNISIA
+36 
-44 ASKGGDQA
+44 
-52 DTRFG
+52 
-57 IDVNTD
+57 NTD

-84 SDGSGMLTN
+84 ADGSGMLTN

-106 KAATMNFK
+106 KAATMSFK

-233 NLTTLVGT
+233 KLTGLVGN

-276 AADALEVQTGHVDQT
+276 AADALEVQTGHVDQK

-305 TLKAGEA
+305 TLKAGDA
-312 FDAYVLLPAGIYTN
+312 FDAYVLLPAGEYTN

-337 VSKQTIKTGDSFKGL
+337 VSKQTIETGDSFKGL

-422 PSFKIIV
+422 PSFKINV
-429 NTGTN
+429 NTGAN

-441 NNLATIASDLTS
+441 NNLTTIASDLTS

-466 AVGATAANPTEWAIN
+466 AVGATAANPTEWTIN

-493 NSKLTVTTTVANV
+493 NSKLTVATTVANV

-518 TTTTNGDATSKIAAT
+518 TTTTNGDATSKVAAT

-543 AALTNNEGATINVNQ
+543 GTLTNEEGATINVNQ
-558 PAAGLFELKAASS
+558 PAAGLFNVKAASS

-592 NAGTITLNNVAALAG
+592 NAGIITLNNAAVLNG
-607 GTTTSAI
+607 GSMLDNENGI
-614 NNKDGVI
+614 I
-621 VITDAS
+621 IITDAS
-627 KGYKLTKPSTSNYG
+627 KSYELTVPAGDKG
-641 VIKTSVS
+641 VIKTAVS
-648 TLDAIKK
+648 TLDAIKE
-655 AQEKVADETDKLIN
+655 AQKKVAATANNLIN

-676 IKVEA
+676 IKVEE
-681 ALDLTTNV
+681 ALDLTSAV
-689 NLSLAAGVK
+689 NLSLAADVK
-698 LEINKSVVVTCG
+698 LEINKNVTVTCG
-710 KLVIAGAGASVAPY
+710 NLIVAGAGVSVAPY
-724 DKAGEDDEPT
+724 DKAGEDKNP
-734 ATMTA
+734 AAKVTA
-739 GSIEVVENATFAIA
+739 GSIEIAENATFDIA
-753 KNLTVGDACTA
+753 KNLTVGDACIA
-764 LTVKKNASLTN
+764 LTVAKNASLTN
-775 NGTIKAGSSEAEV
+775 NGTIKADGAAETPV
-788 TVNVAENGTL
+788 TVNVAENGKL

-805 MENAKLKVE
+805 MENAKLKVD

-823 SETAIKVAGEM
+823 SETAIKVAGGM
-834 VGTMTGKFTFVAA
+834 VGTMTGNFTFVAN
-847 S
+847 

>member
-84 SDGSGMLTN
+84 ADGSGMLTN

-106 KAATMNFK
+106 KAATMSFK

-233 NLTTLVGT
+233 KLTGLVGN

-276 AADALEVQTGHVDQT
+276 AADALEVQTGHVDQK

-305 TLKAGEA
+305 TLKAGDA
-312 FDAYVLLPAGIYTN
+312 FDAYVLLPAGEYTN

-337 VSKQTIKTGDSFKGL
+337 VSKQTIETGDSFKGL

-422 PSFKIIV
+422 PSFKINV
-429 NTGTN
+429 NTGAN

-441 NNLATIASDLTS
+441 NNLTTIASDLTS

-466 AVGATAANPTEWAIN
+466 AVGATAANPTEWTIN

-493 NSKLTVTTTVANV
+493 NSKLTVATTVANV

-518 TTTTNGDATSKIAAT
+518 TTTTNGDATSKVAAT

-543 AALTNNEGATINVNQ
+543 GTLTNEEGATINVNQ
-558 PAAGLFELKAASS
+558 PAAGLFNVKAASS

-592 NAGTITLNNVAALAG
+592 NAGIITLNNAAVLNG
-607 GTTTSAI
+607 GSMLDNENGI
-614 NNKDGVI
+614 I
-621 VITDAS
+621 IITDAS
-627 KGYKLTKPSTSNYG
+627 KSYELTVPAGDKG
-641 VIKTSVS
+641 VIKTAVS
-648 TLDAIKK
+648 TLDAIKE
-655 AQEKVADETDKLIN
+655 AQKKVAATANNLIN

-676 IKVEA
+676 IKVEE
-681 ALDLTTNV
+681 ALDLTSAV
-689 NLSLAAGVK
+689 NLSLAADVK
-698 LEINKSVVVTCG
+698 LEINKNVTVTCG
-710 KLVIAGAGASVAPY
+710 NLIVAGAGVSVAPY
-724 DKAGEDDEPT
+724 DKAGEDKNP
-734 ATMTA
+734 AAKVTA
-739 GSIEVVENATFAIA
+739 GSIEIAENATFDIA
-753 KNLTVGDACTA
+753 KNLTVGDACIA
-764 LTVKKNASLTN
+764 LTVAKNASLTN
-775 NGTIKAGSSEAEV
+775 NGTIKADGAAETPV
-788 TVNVAENGTL
+788 TVNVAENGKL

-805 MENAKLKVE
+805 MENAKLKVD

-823 SETAIKVAGEM
+823 SETAIKVAGGM
-834 VGTMTGKFTFVAA
+834 VGTMTGNFTFVAN
-847 S
+847 

>member
-76 LGALLYTN
+76 LGALLYAAN
-84 SDGSGMLTN
+84 DGSAMLTN

-106 KAATMNFK
+106 KAATMSFK

-129 YLKNYVGNEAFNVEL
+129 YLKDYVDNGAFNVEL
-144 ADRQEMDPANPT
+144 ADRQEMDPADPT

-164 MIAPAVSL
+164 MIAPAVDL

-194 RFHIELKDANAP
+194 RFHIELKNATDP

-233 NLTTLVGT
+233 KLTALVET
-241 VTENWSDG
+241 VTEDWSDG
-249 KATAQTAVLTTS
+249 KATAQTAVLTAS

-305 TLKAGEA
+305 TLKAGDA
-312 FDAYVLLPAGIYTN
+312 FDAYVLLPAGEYAN

-337 VSKQTIKTGDSFKGL
+337 VSKQTIETGDSFKGL

-422 PSFKIIV
+422 PSFKINV
-429 NTGTN
+429 NTGAN

-441 NNLATIASDLTS
+441 NNLTTIASDLTS

-466 AVGATAANPTEWAIN
+466 AADATAANPTAWTIN

-518 TTTTNGDATSKIAAT
+518 TTTTNGDATSKVAAT

-543 AALTNNEGATINVNQ
+543 EALTNEEGATINVNQ
-558 PAAGLFELKAASS
+558 PAVGEFILSAAS
-571 NKGNI
+571 NNNGDI

-592 NAGTITLNNVAALAG
+592 NAGIITLNNAAVLNG
-607 GTTTSAI
+607 GSVLDNENGI
-614 NNKDGVI
+614 I
-621 VITDAS
+621 IITDAS
-627 KGYKLTKPSTSNYG
+627 KIYKLSVPAGDKG
-641 VIKTSVS
+641 VIKTAVS
-648 TLDAIKK
+648 TLDAIKE
-655 AQEKVADETDKLIN
+655 AQKKVAATADNLIN

-676 IKVEA
+676 IKVET
-681 ALDLTTNV
+681 DLNLTASV
-689 NLSLAAGVK
+689 NLSLAANVK
-698 LEINKSVVVTCG
+698 LEINKDQTVTCG
-710 KLVIAGAGASVAPY
+710 NLIVAGAGVSVAPY
-724 DKAGEDDEPT
+724 DKAGEDKNPA
-734 ATMTA
+734 ATVAA
-739 GSIEVVENATFAIA
+739 GSIEIAENATFDIA

-764 LTVKKNASLTN
+764 LTVAKNASLTN
-775 NGTIKAGSSEAEV
+775 NGTIKANGAAETPV
-788 TVNVAENGTL
+788 TVNVAENGKL

-805 MENAKLKVE
+805 MGNAKLKVD

-823 SETAIKVAGEM
+823 SETAIKVAGGM
-834 VGTMTGKFTFVAA
+834 VGTMTGNFTFVAN
-847 S
+847 